1 MNRVEI
7 SAEEAPVPL
16 WCNSLKHYALKVLD
30 RLGRDKWDLSILLC
44 GDRTISDLNARY
56 RGKPEATD
64 VLSFNMHEGGGG
76 GGGLRGPRGAL
87 PHKRFLPGDIVISL
101 DMLREN
107 AGRFKVSEDEELRRL
122 LIHGILHLDGMDH
135 STNKETEPML
145 RFQEQILTEL
155 AQERIMGGDV

>member
-16 WCNSLKHYALKVLD
+16 WCNSLKNYALKVLN

-44 GDRTISDLNARY
+44 GDRTISDLNSRY
-56 RGKPEATD
+56 RGKAEATD
-64 VLSFNMHEGGGG
+64 VLSFNFNEGGEEPCAH
-76 GGGLRGPRGAL
+76 RG
-87 PHKRFLPGDIVISL
+87 RFLPGDIVISL

-107 AGRFKVSEDEELRRL
+107 AGRFNVSEDEELRRL

-155 AQERIMGGDV
+155 AQERIMGGNV

>member
-7 SAEEAPVPL
+7 SAEEAPEPL

-44 GDRTISDLNARY
+44 GDRTISDLNSRY

-64 VLSFNMHEGGGG
+64 VLSFNFDEGGGG
-76 GGGLRGPRGAL
+76 SPPRGPHGRII
-87 PHKRFLPGDIVISL
+87 PGDIVISL
-101 DMLREN
+101 DTLREN
-107 AGRFKVSEDEELRRL
+107 AGRFKISEDEELRRL

-135 STNKETEPML
+135 RTNKKNEPML

-155 AQERIMGGDV
+155 AQDRIMEKGGDV

>member
-16 WCNSLKHYALKVLD
+16 WCNSLKNYALKVLN

-44 GDRTISDLNARY
+44 GDRTISDLNSRY
-56 RGKPEATD
+56 RGKAEATD
-64 VLSFNMHEGGGG
+64 VLSFNMNEGGGSCA
-76 GGGLRGPRGAL
+76 PRG
-87 PHKRFLPGDIVISL
+87 RIVPGDIVISL

-107 AGRFKVSEDEELRRL
+107 AGRFNVSEDEELRRL

-155 AQERIMGGDV
+155 AQERIMGGNV